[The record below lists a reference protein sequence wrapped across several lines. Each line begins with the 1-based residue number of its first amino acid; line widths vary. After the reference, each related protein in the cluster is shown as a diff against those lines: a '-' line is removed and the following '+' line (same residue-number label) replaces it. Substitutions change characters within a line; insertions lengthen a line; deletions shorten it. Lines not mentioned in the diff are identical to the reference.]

1 MTSLTSSIVLKTL
14 PPGLVAN
21 LKFIVQHTVK
31 NVFDIG
37 GSTILLLLL
46 SPLFLLIA
54 IAIKIESRGPV
65 FFRHER
71 VGKNSKPFMVWK
83 FRTMIRDADKTGPN
97 LTSHGDPRITGVGR
111 ILRRLSL
118 DELPQLFNVVR
129 GEMSLVGPRPEIPDI
144 VARYTPTQKRA
155 LSVKPGITGLSQIN
169 GRDDLPI
176 NKKLGYELEYVENFS
191 LLLDFKILLKTIPAL
206 LSGEGNRF

>member
-1 MTSLTSSIVLKTL
+1 M
-14 PPGLVAN
+14 
-21 LKFIVQHTVK
+21 
-31 NVFDIG
+31 
-37 GSTILLLLL
+37 
-46 SPLFLLIA
+46 
-54 IAIKIESRGPV
+54 ESRGPV

-71 VGKNSKPFMVWK
+71 VGKDGNPFMVWK
-83 FRTMIRDADKTGPN
+83 FRTMVRDADKAGPS

-111 ILRRLSL
+111 VLRRLSL
-118 DELPQLFNVVR
+118 DELPQLFNVVC
-129 GEMSLVGPRPEIPDI
+129 GEMSLVGPRPEIPEL
-144 VARYTPTQKRA
+144 VANYTQAQKRA